1 MSDSKPTYGVSDLSS
16 ILMNKEE
23 IANRVATLGKELN
36 EFYGNQDVTVIC
48 VLSGALLFTSDLLR
62 HLTFPTRLDCLRAE
76 SYGNATESTSK
87 PRITN
92 PLKNSVKDKHV
103 LIIDD
108 ILDSGKTLK
117 SITEYLE
124 QAKPRSIKTCV
135 MLDKK
140 ERRETEI
147 SGDFVGFDIPNAF
160 AVGYGLD
167 FAEHYRNLS
176 CIGVLKEEF
185 QVPPTYS

>member
-1 MSDSKPTYGVSDLSS
+1 MPSPKPTYGVTDLSS
-16 ILMNKEE
+16 ILLTKEE
-23 IANRVATLGKELN
+23 IANRVASLGKELN

-48 VLSGALLFTSDLLR
+48 ILSGALLFTSDLLR

-76 SYGNATESTSK
+76 SYGNATESTAK

-103 LIIDD
+103 LVIDD

-117 SITEYLE
+117 AISEYLE
-124 QAKPRSIKTCV
+124 QANPRSIKTCV

-140 ERRETEI
+140 ERRETELT
-147 SGDFVGFDIPNAF
+147 GDFVGFEIPNAF

-185 QVPPTYS
+185 QSPPAHA

>member
-1 MSDSKPTYGVSDLSS
+1 MDTPKPTYGISDLSS
-16 ILMNKEE
+16 ILVSKED
-23 IANRVATLGKELN
+23 IASRVAELGKDLN
-36 EFYGNQDVTVIC
+36 EFYGNQHVTVIC
-48 VLSGALLFTSDLLR
+48 ILSGALLFTSDILR
-62 HLTFPTRLDCLRAE
+62 HLTFPTQLDCLRAE
-76 SYGNATESTSK
+76 SYGNNTESASK

-92 PLKNSVKDKHV
+92 PLKNTVEGKHV
-103 LIIDD
+103 LVIDD

-117 SITEYLE
+117 SISEYLK
-124 QAKPRSIKTCV
+124 QANPLSVKTCV

-147 SGDFVGFDIPNAF
+147 AADFVGFDIPNAF

-176 CIGVLKEEF
+176 SIGVLKEEF
-185 QVPPTYS
+185 QVAPKD